1 MPAMICPAC
10 GEARMRR
17 RRRGFLERF
26 VHAAVYFCPVC
37 SHEAPVSQVAVYP
50 GISRQARCPRCS
62 NARLKQLDKRD
73 HIEKLYRN
81 PISRIQQWF
90 GAPLL
95 YCQFCRL
102 QFYDFRPRKDA
113 SGE

>member
-1 MPAMICPAC
+1 MPVMMCPAC
-10 GEARMRR
+10 GQARMRR

-37 SHEAPVSQVAVYP
+37 LHEAPVSQVAVYP
-50 GISRQARCPRCS
+50 VFSTIARCPRCS
-62 NARLKQLDKRD
+62 NPRLKQLDKRD

-81 PISRIQQWF
+81 PISRIQRWL

-102 QFYDFRPRKDA
+102 QFYDFRRQDA